1 MILLR
6 LDAGATPAR
15 IAEELQ
21 VARSTISRVRSRFL
35 AEGLAGLRDHR
46 AHNGQRKVSAVHRR
60 RLEQLLDASPR
71 DFGWARPTWTREL
84 LALQLERDTGLRLS
98 VGHIGRLLRALGA
111 RRKRPRPVVRCPWP
125 KSRERRR
132 VAAIRKL
139 IRSLPRDEIA
149 FYADEM
155 DVDLNPR
162 LGLDW
167 MRRGRQKRVLTPG
180 NNQKRYVAGA
190 LTIGSGKLT
199 WAFGARKSSDLFI
212 AALAALLRRY
222 RRYRRLHVIVD
233 NFGIHMS
240 KKTRAFV
247 EATGGKLVLHF
258 LPPYAPQYNRIERV
272 WKQIHDNVTR
282 NHRCASI
289 EELVKE
295 VEDCLE
301 ALSPYPGSPASLRP
315 VLSSPV
321 ADSGSVI

>member
-1 MILLR
+1 M
-6 LDAGATPAR
+6 DARTARSPAR
-15 IAEELQ
+15 TRHRAAPERRPHRSA
-21 VARSTISRVRSRFL
+21 VARAGSTAQAPPS
-35 AEGLAGLRDHR
+35 HR
-46 AHNGQRKVSAVHRR
+46 A
-60 RLEQLLDASPR
+60 L
-71 DFGWARPTWTREL
+71 
-84 LALQLERDTGLRLS
+84 
-98 VGHIGRLLRALGA
+98 
-111 RRKRPRPVVRCPWP
+111 PWP
-125 KSRERRR
+125 KSRKRRR
-132 VAAIRKL
+132 IGAIRKL
-139 IRSLPRDEIA
+139 LRSLPRDEIA

-199 WAFGARKSSDLFI
+199 WTFGARKSSDLFI

-233 NFGIHMS
+233 NFGIHTS
-240 KKTRAFV
+240 KRTRAFV
-247 EATGGKLVLHF
+247 ETTGGKLVLHF

-289 EELVKE
+289 DELVKE
-295 VEDCLE
+295 VDDCLE
-301 ALSPYPGSPASLRP
+301 ALSPYPGSAASLRP

-321 ADSGSVI
+321 ADSGSDI